1 MASAKE
7 KPAPQKASH
16 EKRNAAKQA
25 PLKASHLS
33 TQYVV
38 DSDDENAPSVDK
50 KAQKAAKRPNLL
62 PKAKGPPVNPATAS
76 RTKQDAIRS
85 IKKTGSAAKGS
96 QSGSEDDKSSE
107 GEDSGSDSS
116 KELAAQTSAN
126 GAPAKTSGMKRTTSE
141 ASSRSAESDSDREGE
156 EDQAEPAAK
165 RPKRDAAASRP
176 PTFTGIGAGTSQDA
190 ISGPLSAKPYQA
202 PTGYTP
208 LDLSA
213 LSPSKSFARSPLEDK
228 QIWHII
234 APSDV
239 PLATF
244 KSVTFEAILRSG
256 KPVLTHKGSDYALH
270 EAEVG
275 SDNTAVFAPSRDGF
289 TPLQQRVERTFHL
302 QQHVVLP
309 NLSNRQA
316 SGVTGSKAAAEVAQA
331 PVSSVRPQP
340 HGLRMRYRPPG
351 YGSGEPGTIGS
362 DSDSV
367 EQHDGDRAPTNL
379 RFPRALGA
387 HGPSEQRASSTH
399 KTVSA
404 AKTKKKRKEKPG
416 DVAVGNPNSPDR
428 AHEARAVAG
437 SSSQAGLT
445 SSATAMPAMDA
456 MAAGN
461 EDGDVK
467 MTDAAVPPKPS
478 KEDKARRKEEKKLRK
493 GAKMEG
499 RAL

>member
-16 EKRNAAKQA
+16 KKRNAAKQA

-62 PKAKGPPVNPATAS
+62 PRAKSPLGNPAIAS
-76 RTKQDAIRS
+76 RTKQDAIQS
-85 IKKTGSAAKGS
+85 MNKTGSAANGA
-96 QSGSEDDKSSE
+96 QSESE
-107 GEDSGSDSS
+107 GEGSSDGESDRSDSS
-116 KELAAQTSAN
+116 QEPATQVLAS
-126 GAPAKTSGMKRTTSE
+126 GPPAKTSGMKRTTSE
-141 ASSRSAESDSDREGE
+141 ASSQSAESESDGE
-156 EDQAEPAAK
+156 SEENQAEPAAK
-165 RPKRDAAASRP
+165 RPKTDAAASRP
-176 PTFTGIGAGTSQDA
+176 PTFTGIGAGASQNA

-202 PTGYTP
+202 PAGYTP
-208 LDLSA
+208 LDLSVV
-213 LSPSKSFARSPLEDK
+213 SPSKSFARSALE
-228 QIWHII
+228 

-239 PLATF
+239 PLATI
-244 KSVTFEAILRSG
+244 KSVTSDAILLSG
-256 KPVLTHKGSDYALH
+256 KSVLTHKGSDYALH
-270 EAEVG
+270 EAEGG
-275 SDNTAVFAPSRDGF
+275 SDNTAVFAPGRDSF

-302 QQHVVLP
+302 QQHVVMP

-379 RFPRALGA
+379 QFPRALGA

-416 DVAVGNPNSPDR
+416 DLAVGSANSPDR

-478 KEDKARRKEEKKLRK
+478 KEDKARRKGEKKLKKEAKLK
-493 GAKMEG
+493 GIT
-499 RAL
+499 L